1 MDERTA
7 EHLLYLDAT
16 LTEIRHLAARGRTA
30 YDSDIAVARACQ
42 FDVVRLA
49 ADLERLGAE
58 WLDANPSV
66 PWRLIKGMR
75 NRIAHNYWEH
85 VDVAGSAGLTTGERI
100 EEEQRRDPTRR
111 YRLPGQEGTWR
122 TRPRDHQ
129 LIPRPAAGHIE
140 Q

>member
-16 LTEIRHLAARGRTA
+16 LTEIRQLAARGRTA

-66 PWRLIKGMR
+66 PWRLIRGMR
-75 NRIAHNYWEH
+75 NRIAHNYWTIDDEVVWSVVEQH
-85 VDVAGSAGLTTGERI
+85 APQLHTALSGEIDAARALL
-100 EEEQRRDPTRR
+100 EQD
-111 YRLPGQEGTWR
+111 
-122 TRPRDHQ
+122 
-129 LIPRPAAGHIE
+129 I
-140 Q
+140 